1 MQALNFMKIHINQHS
16 YSAEQILAISS
27 FSDSY
32 EDKTLEFCKNWLL
45 GNQTFVIHTS
55 GSTGTPKPISI
66 TRSQMEASAKMT
78 AQKLQL
84 FEGTK
89 ALICLN
95 TAYIAGKMMLVRG
108 MLHGWEMYVIEA
120 NNLPFN
126 DLHVELDF
134 AALVPTQLQQTLEQT
149 CNLSGGSKPFDRC
162 LALLN
167 TMKAIIV
174 GGAAISVY
182 LENLIK
188 TYLTVPIYS
197 TYGMTETV
205 SHIALKKMPSK
216 DEPNKHTDNTN
227 NYLENNYFSVM
238 PNIEIDIDTHNCL
251 KIKGLVT
258 NQEWLQTN
266 DLVELLRNETHNV
279 LGFNLLG
286 RVDNVVNSGGLK
298 IQIEKVERQIEE
310 IFTTWNNEKQFQKR
324 FIVGGLADDFW
335 GEKLVLLIEDNTWEL
350 QQIHDLQNLLYAKLA
365 KYEIPKNIIFIDK
378 FIETETAKINRK
390 ASLKMAEKLAK

>member
-1 MQALNFMKIHINQHS
+1 MKIYINQHS
-16 YSAEQILAISS
+16 YSAEQILAILS

-45 GNQTFVIHTS
+45 GNETFVIHTS
-55 GSTGTPKPISI
+55 GSTGTPKAISI
-66 TRSQMEASAKMT
+66 TRNQMEASAKMT

-108 MLHGWEMYVIEA
+108 MLHGWEMYIIEA

-126 DLHVELDF
+126 DLNVELDF
-134 AALVPTQLQQTLEQT
+134 TALVPTQLQQTLEQALKT
-149 CNLSGGSKPFDRC
+149 QNSEQIPKVIT
-162 LALLN
+162 LLN
-167 TMKAIIV
+167 KMKAIIV

-205 SHIALKKMPSK
+205 SHIALKKIPSK
-216 DEPNKHTDNTN
+216 DELNKNTDNH
-227 NYLENNYFSVM
+227 LENNYFSVM
-238 PNIEIDIDTHNCL
+238 PNIEIDINIDNCL

-266 DLVELLRNETHNV
+266 DLVELLRDKNNDI

-310 IFTTWNNEKQFQKR
+310 IFTTFSTGKDFQKR
-324 FIVGGLADDFW
+324 FILGGLADDFW
-335 GEKLVLLIEDNTWEL
+335 GEKLVLLIEDSTWEL
-350 QQIHDLQNLLYAKLA
+350 QQIHELQDLFHSKLA

-378 FIETETAKINRK
+378 FIETETTKINRK
-390 ASLKMAEKLAK
+390 ASLKMAEKFI

>member
-1 MQALNFMKIHINQHS
+1 MKIHINQHT
-16 YSAEQILAISS
+16 YSAEQVLAISS

-45 GNQTFVIHTS
+45 GNETFIIHTS

-95 TAYIAGKMMLVRG
+95 TTYIAGKMMLVRG
-108 MLHGWEMYVIEA
+108 MLHNWEMYIIEA

-126 DLHVELDF
+126 DLDFDLDF
-134 AALVPTQLQQTLEQT
+134 TALVPTQLQQTLEQALKT
-149 CNLSGGSKPFDRC
+149 QNLEQIPKVIT
-162 LALLN
+162 LIN

-205 SHIALKKMPSK
+205 SHIALKKISTQ
-216 DEPNKHTDNTN
+216 NKEITN
-227 NYLENNYFSVM
+227 NHLENNYFSVM

-258 NQEWLQTN
+258 NHEWLQTN
-266 DLVELLRNETHNV
+266 DLVELVRNETDDI

-298 IQIEKVERQIEE
+298 IQIEKVERQIGE
-310 IFTTWNNEKQFQKR
+310 IFTTWSSEKGFQKR

-350 QQIHDLQNLLYAKLA
+350 QQIHELQNLLHAKLT
-365 KYEIPKNIIFIDK
+365 KYEIPKSIIFIDK

-390 ASLKMAEKLAK
+390 ASLKIAEKNWINKL